1 MKQEQIYN
9 VINNSDLSYF
19 EKREARRLLDRVFR
33 TNETQNFRD
42 KLEVLKELRDKYE
55 EIKLRYCDEEKLN
68 SVLSGIIKDY
78 EARIRR
84 NDALLDDSP
93 GFDDYTPITF
103 EKFLGSLCKKGTKI
117 EKTEDGKIVFTPD
130 DPDILERILKHAEDD
145 GCGYA
150 PKGFQEVFTSY
161 QDRGD
166 MNIYLWT

>member
-93 GFDDYTPITF
+93 GFDDYTPIKFGKVLEKLGGTISEGGVVKFQDPYIF
-103 EKFLGSLCKKGTKI
+103 EKGIK
-117 EKTEDGKIVFTPD
+117 VAQD
-130 DPDILERILKHAEDD
+130 DSM
-145 GCGYA
+145 GYA
-150 PKGFQEVFTSY
+150 PKGFFDVFEGY
-161 QDRGD
+161 IGEDGD
-166 MNIYLWT
+166 IQLWF

>member
-84 NDALLDDSP
+84 NDAHL
-93 GFDDYTPITF
+93 
-103 EKFLGSLCKKGTKI
+103 
-117 EKTEDGKIVFTPD
+117 
-130 DPDILERILKHAEDD
+130 R
-145 GCGYA
+145 
-150 PKGFQEVFTSY
+150 
-161 QDRGD
+161 
-166 MNIYLWT
+166 